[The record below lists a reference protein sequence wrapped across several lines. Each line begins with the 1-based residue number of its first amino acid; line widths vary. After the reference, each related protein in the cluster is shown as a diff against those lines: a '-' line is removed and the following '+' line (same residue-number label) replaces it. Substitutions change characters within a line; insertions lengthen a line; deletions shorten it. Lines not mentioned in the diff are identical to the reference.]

1 MSQPASPWMPMS
13 RVRQK
18 IDRIRESVPMENV
31 LLYYGYRVHDNAG
44 GREQQFPCDLH
55 GDGNDNRPSARA
67 YPDHFYCWACQR
79 SRDAIDLVQIKE
91 GVSFKKAVRILEE
104 RYGLPS
110 LPWPD
115 DPEEGE
121 EDVRPS
127 PSDEIE
133 ASLKT
138 QRSFEQEAQ
147 RVERLMEAV
156 TTDRLLPM
164 RSTMRLWSLFDKV
177 RLKVRKEE
185 ITEDL
190 GKKAMA
196 KLRGKIM
203 EKLSP

>member
-1 MSQPASPWMPMS
+1 MS

-18 IDRIRESVPMENV
+18 IDRIRESIPMESV
-31 LLYYGYRVHDNAG
+31 LLHYGYRVQDNAG

-91 GVSFKKAVRILEE
+91 NVSFKQAVRILEE

-115 DPEEGE
+115 SPEGE
-121 EDVRPS
+121 KEYRPS
-127 PSDEIE
+127 PEAEIE
-133 ASLKT
+133 ASLKVERT
-138 QRSFEQEAQ
+138 FDQEAQ
-147 RVERLMEAV
+147 RVRSLLEAI
-156 TTDRLLPM
+156 TKDRLLAM
-164 RSTMRLWSLFDKV
+164 RPTMRLWSLYDKV

-185 ITEDL
+185 VNETL

-196 KLRGKIM
+196 KLRGQIM
-203 EKLSP
+203 EKLKQ